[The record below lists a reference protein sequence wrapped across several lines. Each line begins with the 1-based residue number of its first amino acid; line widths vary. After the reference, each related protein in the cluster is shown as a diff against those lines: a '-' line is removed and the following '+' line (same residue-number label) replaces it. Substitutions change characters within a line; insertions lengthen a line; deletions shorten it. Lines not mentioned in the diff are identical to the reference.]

1 MSRLTVAALLC
12 SALGAS
18 LPAQTPRTIEIT
30 VGDNMKF
37 SVTEI
42 TATPG
47 EPLHVVIKSNGQMPK
62 TAMSHDFVLLQQ
74 GTDAAK
80 FVQAGAG
87 ARETDFIAMWERDK
101 VIAST
106 KMVGPGETADVTF
119 NAPSKPG
126 AYQYLCTFTGHYT
139 LGMKGTL
146 TVK

>member
-1 MSRLTVAALLC
+1 MSRLTAAALLFT
-12 SALGAS
+12 AFAAS
-18 LPAQTPRTIEIT
+18 PRAQAPRTIEIT
-30 VGDNMKF
+30 VGDNMKY

-47 EPLHVVIKSNGQMPK
+47 EPLHVVLKSNGQMPK
-62 TAMSHDFVLLQQ
+62 TAMAHNFVLLQQ

-106 KMVGPGETADVTF
+106 PLVGPGDTVDVTF
-119 NAPSKPG
+119 KAPSKPG
-126 AYQYLCTFTGHYT
+126 TYQYICTFTGHYT